1 VHDAA
6 PPVHDKFV
14 DLVPAPK
21 ESDIG
26 IKLTPRH
33 YAYLKISE
41 GCNNRCT
48 FCIIPSLRGDLVSRP
63 IIQVLAE
70 AERLLKSGVK
80 EILVIS
86 QDTSAYG
93 VDTKYQAYP
102 WKNRTVRTKFIDL
115 CRELGELAKPYGGW
129 VRLHYVYPYPHV
141 DRLIPLM
148 AEGLILPYLDIPL
161 QHADPAVL
169 RAMRRP
175 AAVENTL
182 RRLQQWRALCP
193 ELVVRST
200 FIVGFPGETDAAFE
214 TLLDF
219 LEEAELDRVGC
230 FTYSNIAGARA
241 QALPGHVEESVK
253 LDRQEQLMEV
263 QARVSETKLARR
275 VGTRVEVLVDSA
287 DGDSAVARSYGEAPE
302 IDGVVQVTGA
312 AGLRAG
318 DRVWVHVT
326 DHDPHDLFA
335 SYLGTAVKL
344 D

>member
-1 VHDAA
+1 
-6 PPVHDKFV
+6 
-14 DLVPAPK
+14 
-21 ESDIG
+21 
-26 IKLTPRH
+26 
-33 YAYLKISE
+33 
-41 GCNNRCT
+41 
-48 FCIIPSLRGDLVSRP
+48 
-63 IIQVLAE
+63 
-70 AERLLKSGVK
+70 
-80 EILVIS
+80 
-86 QDTSAYG
+86 
-93 VDTKYQAYP
+93 
-102 WKNRTVRTKFIDL
+102 
-115 CRELGELAKPYGGW
+115 
-129 VRLHYVYPYPHV
+129 VYPYPHV

-169 RAMRRP
+169 KAMRRP

-275 VGTRVEVLVDSA
+275 VGTRVEVLVDSV